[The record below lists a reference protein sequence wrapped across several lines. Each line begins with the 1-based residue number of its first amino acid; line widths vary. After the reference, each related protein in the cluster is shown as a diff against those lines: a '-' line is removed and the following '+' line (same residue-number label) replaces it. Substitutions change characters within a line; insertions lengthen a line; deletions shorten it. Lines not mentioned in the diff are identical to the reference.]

1 MLTHTYRM
9 TELTSNSDLCQIKS
23 TQPEST
29 PKGYEDYRKFEASK
43 TTPNVVIEMIA
54 YSWHSN
60 LG

>member
-1 MLTHTYRM
+1 M
-9 TELTSNSDLCQIKS
+9 TLPNKIDS
-23 TQPEST
+23 TRIT